1 MSDQDRPQVS
11 FVAFLYSLAT
21 NVAVLLGDMPDP
33 FSNETRPPDL
43 DAATQLIDVIA
54 MLEEKTRGNLTAEE
68 RQMIDQV
75 LYELRMRF
83 VEVKKAQ
90 SPIIQP

>member
-1 MSDQDRPQVS
+1 VSEPDRPQVS
-11 FVAFLYSLAT
+11 FVAFIFSLAS
-21 NVAVLLGDMPDP
+21 NAAVHFGDLPDP
-33 FSNETRPPDL
+33 LTKETRKPDL
-43 DAATQLIDVIA
+43 EAASQLIDIIA

-68 RQMIDQV
+68 RQLIDQV

-83 VEVKKAQ
+83 VEAKKSQ